1 MSSKYDSIET
11 AADLVREVQNHGL
24 SINPN
29 DVCRAQD
36 IFGNT
41 SIEELARLANDI
53 GRNNSQGEPDPKG
66 SWSSSRR
73 PTQDTFYMIAFS
85 IWNWEVAT
93 RFWNQYTN
101 PEHETF
107 KELKRNLKEQE
118 EAVKALS
125 AKLSEEQEA
134 RLMAENDYNRL
145 VDRCSEAE
153 HRAEAAE
160 AEILVL
166 KAKLYDYMTNVEEEG
181 K

>member
-41 SIEELARLANDI
+41 SIGELARLANDV
-53 GRNNSQGEPDPKG
+53 GRNNGQGEPDPKG

-101 PEHETF
+101 PEHETL
-107 KELKRNLKEQE
+107 KELKKNLKEQE
-118 EAVKALS
+118 EAVQALS
-125 AKLSEEQEA
+125 AKLDKEQEA
-134 RLMAENDYNRL
+134 RWMAENDYNCL
-145 VDRCSEAE
+145 VDRCDEAE
-153 HRAEAAE
+153 HRAEATE

-166 KAKLYDYMTNVEEEG
+166 KARLYDYMTNVEEEG